1 MDLLIRRMKQGDI
14 SKITKIATESWH
26 ETYDGII
33 PRTIQ
38 DNFLALAYNEKM
50 LKKRYQETPFYVAE
64 LNKEIV
70 GFANYSNLN
79 NDRSTELSAIYLKP
93 QFKSRG
99 IGSKLLDKG
108 IQDLKPELIF
118 VNVETENEIGKT
130 FYIAKGFQIVDEFD
144 DNFDGHVLKTT
155 RMVLKIQ

>member
-1 MDLLIRRMKQGDI
+1 MDLLIRRMKQEDI
-14 SKITKIATESWH
+14 SRITKIARESWH

-38 DNFLALAYNEKM
+38 DNFLAEAYNEKM
-50 LKKRYQETPFYVAE
+50 LEKRYQRTPFYVAE
-64 LNKEIV
+64 LKKEIV
-70 GFANYSNLN
+70 GFVNYSNIN
-79 NDRSTELSAIYLKP
+79 NDGSIELSAIYLHP
-93 QFKSRG
+93 QYKSQG

-108 IQDLKPELIF
+108 KQDLKPELIF
-118 VNVETENEIGKT
+118 VNVETENVIGKN

-144 DNFDGHVLKTT
+144 EDFDGHVLKTT